1 MALQYYVSRFQGN
14 IANLTTLLASLTHEV
29 NLYVANGATIVGGVS
44 ICYVGANV
52 IVSQAMWVRV
62 R

>member
-1 MALQYYVSRFQGN
+1 MAVQYYVSRFQGN
-14 IANLTTLLASLTHEV
+14 IANLTTLLTSLTQEV
-29 NLYVANGATIVGGVS
+29 NLYVANGATIIGGVS

-52 IVSQAMWVRV
+52 IVSQALWLRL